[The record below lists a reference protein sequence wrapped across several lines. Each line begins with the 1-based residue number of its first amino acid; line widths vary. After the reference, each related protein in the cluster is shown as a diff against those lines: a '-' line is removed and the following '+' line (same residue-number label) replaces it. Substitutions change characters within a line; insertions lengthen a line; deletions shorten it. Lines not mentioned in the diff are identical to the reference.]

1 MMKLKRIL
9 SLLLTLSLLMGIC
22 VCGTASAA
30 GPADPAGGYL
40 LTGVTGGEGSDLEII
55 SRAVELGARFY
66 LFLEE
71 DGSGFM
77 RFMEA
82 EIPLSWD
89 ENGITIAPQRKL
101 TKNITL
107 PCAYD
112 AGAVSIRTPVYTMDF
127 RAMTAAELRDS
138 EVNGPGSLG
147 GILGGIVQ
155 GLLGKLGSS
164 PVDSLL
170 SVLALGS
177 TLFDKEVP
185 IPDGAVTA
193 GTVSGTV
200 NGLDYVI
207 LGADHV
213 QDPEAGDLIVFYF
226 DVTNNTDESRTLWIE
241 TFDASQG
248 GAFLEPVFGAEAVPE
263 AFNVNYDFVPG
274 RTIRAAA
281 MFQFDPAG
289 GKVSFRISSYY
300 DQGSTLCYYADPKA
314 LSGAPETPFRF
325 DDDPSLPEM
334 FLDLPEGTE
343 NVSFGGVEFFNY
355 QDEYSAMRF
364 FIRCPNDSEDDAN
377 YLYHFWDAYQDGV
390 SLTGIW
396 DDPDT
401 VDSEE
406 DHIRAGA
413 VRLRTGSPVIIV
425 VYEETNTDI
434 DIVAAKVFE
443 VG

>member
-1 MMKLKRIL
+1 M
-9 SLLLTLSLLMGIC
+9 
-22 VCGTASAA
+22 
-30 GPADPAGGYL
+30 
-40 LTGVTGGEGSDLEII
+40 
-55 SRAVELGARFY
+55 
-66 LFLEE
+66 
-71 DGSGFM
+71 
-77 RFMEA
+77 
-82 EIPLSWD
+82 
-89 ENGITIAPQRKL
+89 
-101 TKNITL
+101 
-107 PCAYD
+107 
-112 AGAVSIRTPVYTMDF
+112 
-127 RAMTAAELRDS
+127 
-138 EVNGPGSLG
+138 
-147 GILGGIVQ
+147 
-155 GLLGKLGSS
+155 
-164 PVDSLL
+164 
-170 SVLALGS
+170 
-177 TLFDKEVP
+177 
-185 IPDGAVTA
+185 
-193 GTVSGTV
+193 
-200 NGLDYVI
+200 
-207 LGADHV
+207 

-325 DDDPSLPEM
+325 DDDPSLPEI

-425 VYEETNTDI
+425 VYEENNTDI

>member
-9 SLLLTLSLLMGIC
+9 SLVLTLSLLMGIC
-22 VCGTASAA
+22 VCGAASAA

-112 AGAVSIRTPVYTMDF
+112 AGTVSIRTPVYTMDF
-127 RAMTAAELRDS
+127 RALTAAELRDY

-177 TLFDKEVP
+177 TLFDKEVA

-193 GTVSGTV
+193 GPVSGTDC
-200 NGLDYVI
+200 L
-207 LGADHV
+207 L
-213 QDPEAGDLIVFYF
+213 L
-226 DVTNNTDESRTLWIE
+226 
-241 TFDASQG
+241 
-248 GAFLEPVFGAEAVPE
+248 
-263 AFNVNYDFVPG
+263 
-274 RTIRAAA
+274 
-281 MFQFDPAG
+281 
-289 GKVSFRISSYY
+289 
-300 DQGSTLCYYADPKA
+300 
-314 LSGAPETPFRF
+314 
-325 DDDPSLPEM
+325 
-334 FLDLPEGTE
+334 
-343 NVSFGGVEFFNY
+343 
-355 QDEYSAMRF
+355 
-364 FIRCPNDSEDDAN
+364 
-377 YLYHFWDAYQDGV
+377 
-390 SLTGIW
+390 
-396 DDPDT
+396 
-401 VDSEE
+401 
-406 DHIRAGA
+406 
-413 VRLRTGSPVIIV
+413 
-425 VYEETNTDI
+425 
-434 DIVAAKVFE
+434 
-443 VG
+443 